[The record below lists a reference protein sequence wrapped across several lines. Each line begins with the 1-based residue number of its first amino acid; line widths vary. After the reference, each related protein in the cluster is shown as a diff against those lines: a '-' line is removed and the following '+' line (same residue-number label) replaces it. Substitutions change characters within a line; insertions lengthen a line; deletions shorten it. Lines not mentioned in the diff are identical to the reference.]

1 MATHVAE
8 PRSTEWSPR
17 SVLSEHFPSHR
28 CLLPELPATWRDQ
41 VLACARA
48 HSSWQKLDGSSVTS
62 REVDFGEHGVSEV
75 GVVPGDVVEAELPGL
90 VDLYRGPILDLANSL
105 GLGRFTTALD
115 TRSSVN
121 INSLPR
127 GSRYEWHVD
136 SNPLTALLFV
146 TTHEPVE
153 GGALVFRPDPRRDP
167 DATWEHVV
175 HPVSGDLLIFDAR
188 RAAHAVTRLEG
199 AEVRVV
205 VPMNY
210 YLEGEEVDRPA
221 DLDVYLYGQVSEK
234 E

>member
-1 MATHVAE
+1 MTTHVAA
-8 PRSTEWSPR
+8 PRSTEWGSR

-28 CLLPELPATWRDQ
+28 CPQPALPATWRDQ
-41 VLACARA
+41 VLTCART

-62 REVDFGEHGVSEV
+62 REEDFGEHDVSEV
-75 GVVPGDVVEAELPGL
+75 GVVSGDVVEAELPWL
-90 VDLYRGPILDLANSL
+90 MALYRGPILELANGL
-105 GLGRFTTALD
+105 GLGRFTTASD
-115 TRSSVN
+115 IRSSVN
-121 INSLPR
+121 INSVPR

-167 DATWEHVV
+167 GASWENVV
-175 HPVSGDLLIFDAR
+175 HPVSGELLIFDAR

-210 YLEGEEVDRPA
+210 YLDGEAVERPA
-221 DLDVYLYGQVSEK
+221 DLDDYLYGQVEEK